1 MGNLE
6 KMANTLEKMA
16 QELPQTGWV
25 GLGRA
30 RLGLNQ
36 SLMAERPGP
45 SLLGCALKE
54 YAPSRQKERGG
65 GIDFVRGEEVAEK
78 EVSECAA
85 CSGDNPCP

>member
-16 QELPQTGWV
+16 QELSQTGWV
-25 GLGRA
+25 RLGRA

-36 SLMAERPGP
+36 SLMAERPRP

-54 YAPSRQKERGG
+54 YAPS
-65 GIDFVRGEEVAEK
+65 
-78 EVSECAA
+78 
-85 CSGDNPCP
+85 